1 MKIRKINKIKNGKKI
16 SIIKNSKIESIIF
29 WEIEEKQNPK
39 NFLLLIHWNLKLKIN
54 LIFKRDVAI
63 N

>member
-39 NFLLLIHWNLKLKIN
+39 NFLLFNSLESEIKNQ
-54 LIFKRDVAI
+54 FDF
-63 N
+63 

>member
-29 WEIEEKQNPK
+29 WEIEEK
-39 NFLLLIHWNLKLKIN
+39 
-54 LIFKRDVAI
+54 
-63 N
+63 